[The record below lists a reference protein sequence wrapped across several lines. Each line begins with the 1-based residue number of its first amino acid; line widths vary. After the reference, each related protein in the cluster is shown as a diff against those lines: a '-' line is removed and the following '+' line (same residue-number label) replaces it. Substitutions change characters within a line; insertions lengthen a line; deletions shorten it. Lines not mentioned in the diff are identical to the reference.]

1 VTVTADFVSDRSELT
16 KLEGFTADFAQGAG
30 LSDKD
35 LFALQIIVEELVT
48 NVIDYGGVP
57 AGEHAVRVDLS
68 AEDGELLIR
77 ITDRGAEYNP
87 LLREEIMDA
96 VNLIVAK
103 HQAKVTVER
112 RSFGCGAAISVAMF
126 HRGLGPDLMY
136 ACGLAART

>member
-1 VTVTADFVSDRSELT
+1 MTATADFVSDRSELT
-16 KLEGFTADFAQGAG
+16 KLEGFTEDFAQGAG

-77 ITDRGAEYNP
+77 ITDRGTEYNP
-87 LLREEIMDA
+87 LLREDPD
-96 VNLIVAK
+96 
-103 HQAKVTVER
+103 VTLSAEER
-112 RSFGCGAAISVAMF
+112 PIG
-126 HRGLGPDLMY
+126 GLGVHFCKKLTDAQSY
-136 ACGLAART
+136 ARVDGQNVLTLTKKLAA

>member
-1 VTVTADFVSDRSELT
+1 VTATADFVSDRSELT
-16 KLEGFTADFAQGAG
+16 KLEGFTEDFAQGAG

-77 ITDRGAEYNP
+77 MTDRGAEYNP
-87 LLREEIMDA
+87 LLREDPD
-96 VNLIVAK
+96 
-103 HQAKVTVER
+103 VTLSAEER
-112 RSFGCGAAISVAMF
+112 PIG
-126 HRGLGPDLMY
+126 GLGVHFCKKLTDAQSY
-136 ACGLAART
+136 ARVDGQNVLTLTKKLLA